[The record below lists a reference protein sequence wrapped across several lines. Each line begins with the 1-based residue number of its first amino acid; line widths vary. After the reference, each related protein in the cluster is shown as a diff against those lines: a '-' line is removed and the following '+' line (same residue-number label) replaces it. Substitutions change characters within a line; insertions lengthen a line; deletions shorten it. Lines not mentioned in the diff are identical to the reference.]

1 MMVLID
7 ATPVKNKVTLAR
19 MKRLNRRKML
29 NRQDTVDDEGQKV
42 GGQGRGNEAV
52 FTKQGM

>member
-7 ATPVKNKVTLAR
+7 AQPIKNKVVLAR

-29 NRQDTVDDEGQKV
+29 NRQDTVDDEGEKAGSDR
-42 GGQGRGNEAV
+42 GGKEAT
-52 FTKQGM
+52 FTKRSM

>member
-7 ATPVKNKVTLAR
+7 AHPIKNKVVLAR

-29 NRQDTVDDEGQKV
+29 NRQDTVDDEGEKV
-42 GGQGRGNEAV
+42 GSDRGGREAT
-52 FTKQGM
+52 FTKRSQ